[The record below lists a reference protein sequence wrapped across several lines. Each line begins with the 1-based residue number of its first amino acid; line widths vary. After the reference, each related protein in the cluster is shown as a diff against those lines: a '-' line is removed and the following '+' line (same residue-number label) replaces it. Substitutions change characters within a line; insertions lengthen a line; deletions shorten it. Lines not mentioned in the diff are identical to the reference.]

1 MKKIFV
7 LFFIIVFA
15 LSSEIIRF
23 PSEVLDVNRIRMLEN
38 QYQNQLFSA
47 EEILSKV
54 DQELGR
60 YFQQFQKERLLK
72 ETISSIPYDYYKF
85 PLNQVYL
92 LLYVRNL
99 KDIEKSQKIFSP
111 ILYNT
116 FVFKGKLHQ
125 DLDQNNLALYSYL
138 QALNYTIP
146 IFEKQ
151 VLKKE
156 IPDKVKILELENI
169 LFQQELL
176 NVFDYFEYLDL
187 TLGNENFLKE
197 IENNDLKN
205 QIQIF
210 KEKFT
215 EMKKLIENLKRI
227 KINYYQAILEN
238 SNEKNVFQ
246 NEFDNKWNDFYQNYE
261 NLWNIESNLKKF
273 INVFKNQY
281 SEILYKMA
289 IILKE
294 IELRQK
300 DRERI
305 LNQSSYYRGTG
316 NQLGVNKTL
325 HRNLIGYTRLLE
337 LAVRLNPEK
346 LEYLD
351 LLSDQYFQEKNIQAG
366 ILLEKDWIS
375 RALENDNRNPKHYLR
390 LISYYIQSYNV
401 SLAKEYLE
409 KLFVILEKNPNL
421 QKEIFENPL
430 QQENLILSNYDHF
443 LFFYADF
450 MLKNNFSNK
459 EEIFLDLLNK
469 IDKKIQEL
477 ENKNIQAYREEV
489 FKNKILIALV
499 NIYKNEKN
507 NSRELEVLQAID
519 LQFRKL
525 EDKIQEL
532 KNLKKQKELE
542 ALEIKQ
548 QLLYEENEEKSQ
560 RLFELQR
567 IQIPDLE
574 QKIDNFQTTL
584 NGIPIGSTLE
594 RMAYL
599 YFLKKDLENSLNYYN
614 ALKNNPLSNQEQKKR
629 ALQNIIILQD
639 ILTKKLWKKIEVPD
653 NF

>member
-1 MKKIFV
+1 MKKILGLF
-7 LFFIIVFA
+7 FFIIFS
-15 LSSEIIRF
+15 LSPEIIRA
-23 PSEVLDVNRIRMLEN
+23 PSEILDINRIRLLEN
-38 QYQNQLFSA
+38 QYQNQIFPP
-47 EEILSKV
+47 EEILNKI
-54 DQELGR
+54 DQELGK
-60 YFQQFQKERLLK
+60 YFQQFQKERMLK
-72 ETISSIPYDYYKF
+72 ETISSIPYDYYNF

-99 KDIEKSQKIFSP
+99 KDIEKSQRIFSP
-111 ILYNT
+111 ILYNI

-125 DLDQNNLALYSYL
+125 DLAQNNLALYSYL

-151 VLKKE
+151 VFKKE
-156 IPDKVKILELENI
+156 IPDKIKILELENV

-176 NVFDYFEYLDL
+176 NVLDYFEYLDL

-197 IENNDLKN
+197 VEDNDLKN

-210 KEKFT
+210 KEKFSNAR
-215 EMKKLIENLKRI
+215 EQINNLKKI
-227 KINYYQAILEN
+227 KINYYQAVLAN
-238 SNEKNVFQ
+238 SNEKNILQ
-246 NEFDNKWNDFYQNYE
+246 NEFDTQWNDFYQNYQ
-261 NLWNIESNLKKF
+261 NLWNIENNLKKF
-273 INVFKNQY
+273 INFLKEKN
-281 SEILYKMA
+281 SEVLYKMA
-289 IILKE
+289 NILKE
-294 IELRQK
+294 IELKQK

-351 LLSDQYFQEKNIQAG
+351 LLSEQYFQEKNIQAG

-375 RALENDNRNPKHYLR
+375 RAIENDNRNPKHYLR
-390 LISYYIQSYNV
+390 LISYYLQSNNI

-409 KLFVILEKNPNL
+409 KLFTILEKNPNL
-421 QKEIFENPL
+421 QKEVFGNPL

-477 ENKNIQAYREEV
+477 ENKNIQTTKEEV
-489 FKNKILIALV
+489 FKNKILTSLA
-499 NIYKNEKN
+499 NIYKNEKDTN
-507 NSRELEVLQAID
+507 KELEFLQVID
-519 LQFRKL
+519 LQFKKL
-525 EDKIQEL
+525 EDKTQEL
-532 KNLKKQKELE
+532 KKIKKQRELE
-542 ALEIKQ
+542 ALAIKQ
-548 QLLYEENEEKSQ
+548 QLLYEENEEKTQ
-560 RLFELQR
+560 RLFELQK
-567 IQIPDLE
+567 IEIPNLE
-574 QKIDNFQTTL
+574 QQVEDLQSAL
-584 NGIPIGSTLE
+584 NTIPIGYVLE
-594 RMAYL
+594 RIAYL
-599 YFLKKDLENSLNYYN
+599 YFLRRDLENSLIYYK
-614 ALKNNPLSNQEQKKR
+614 ALKNAFLSNQNQKKR
-629 ALQNIIILQD
+629 ALQNILILQD
-639 ILTKKLWKKIEVPD
+639 ILTKRLWKKIEIPD